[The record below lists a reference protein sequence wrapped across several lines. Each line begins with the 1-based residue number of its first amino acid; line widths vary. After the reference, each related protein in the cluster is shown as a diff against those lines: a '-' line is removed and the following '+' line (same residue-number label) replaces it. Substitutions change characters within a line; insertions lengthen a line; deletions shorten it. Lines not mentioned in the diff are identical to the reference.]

1 MNAQSRNRHQVASC
15 SPGIP
20 VKHTGTGI
28 FCIKAGVGLSPSL
41 GSPGIRG
48 RKFLAGCRQGSTKN
62 LVKAGQPFKSLGLTG
77 TESGIFKLVSA
88 GIGDQRKQRQ
98 CRCNT
103 TG

>member
-1 MNAQSRNRHQVASC
+1 VASY

-41 GSPGIRG
+41 GSPGIR
-48 RKFLAGCRQGSTKN
+48 RREFLPGCRQGGAKN

-77 TESGIFKLVSA
+77 TESGILKLVSA
-88 GIGDQRKQRQ
+88 GIGDQKSLDHS
-98 CRCNT
+98 CHYAT
-103 TG
+103 D